1 MIMMTGGETRKPR
14 PVASWGDSR
23 TNHSRW
29 PCALPPISYRF
40 RFNGSNAGVRNATM
54 WKWSAHGSS
63 KPAGCQLKQRT
74 SIEFAF
80 VSLSRARRGCL
91 LLLLRFP
98 RRQIWCWAEI
108 KQAEREE
115 KKRKIWVER
124 LFFCICLYMYII
136 SLSLSLLLSPQC
148 GCTFSNQSMHTH
160 KYTWSLDAHTRC
172 VKITIFISLAH
183 KQSPSYVSLILCN
196 SLSLRIY
203 WFSLLR
209 SWNDEDG
216 VISSLL
222 PNESLD

>member
-136 SLSLSLLLSPQC
+136 SLSPPVS
-148 GCTFSNQSMHTH
+148 SMRMHLFKSIH
-160 KYTWSLDAHTRC
+160 AHTQIYMIIRC
-172 VKITIFISLAH
+172 THSMCQNYHIYFAGSQAVAVLRFFDPVQFIVSSHLLIQPLAKLEWWRRSHFIST
-183 KQSPSYVSLILCN
+183 P
-196 SLSLRIY
+196 
-203 WFSLLR
+203 
-209 SWNDEDG
+209 
-216 VISSLL
+216 
-222 PNESLD
+222 